1 MCNKYMDM
9 FLASI
14 INSQTKAMVDFTTY
28 PPEWLTVGRLEIE
41 WYWKING

>member
-14 INSQTKAMVDFTTY
+14 INSQTKATVRFYYTSTRMANTGKTGNRMV
-28 PPEWLTVGRLEIE
+28 LE
-41 WYWKING
+41 